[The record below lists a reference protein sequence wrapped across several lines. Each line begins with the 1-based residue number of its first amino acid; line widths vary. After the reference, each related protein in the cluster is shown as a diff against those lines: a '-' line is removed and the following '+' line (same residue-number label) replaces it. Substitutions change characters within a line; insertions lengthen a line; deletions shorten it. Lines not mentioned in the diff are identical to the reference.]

1 MGKAV
6 LAATLLMNRLPRVL
20 DFKSHTEIFKI
31 FFSDFNTLCNLI
43 LKVFNCI
50 AYVHVHAQ
58 NKEKHEPLKQVFNYS
73 QRHSDHPQPRK
84 LCVGGYHICQ
94 NRIFSILYLQGKT
107 IFKELRTETCVLLSF
122 LRNLSR
128 LQPNTVS
135 QTR

>member
-6 LAATLLMNRLPRVL
+6 LAATLLMNRLPTRVL

-43 LKVFNCI
+43 RKVFNCI

-73 QRHSDHPQPRK
+73 KRQCDHPQPRK

-107 IFKELRTETCVLLSF
+107 IFKEGKDRNMF
-122 LRNLSR
+122 LVEF
-128 LQPNTVS
+128 PTKPIVS
-135 QTR
+135 KTR